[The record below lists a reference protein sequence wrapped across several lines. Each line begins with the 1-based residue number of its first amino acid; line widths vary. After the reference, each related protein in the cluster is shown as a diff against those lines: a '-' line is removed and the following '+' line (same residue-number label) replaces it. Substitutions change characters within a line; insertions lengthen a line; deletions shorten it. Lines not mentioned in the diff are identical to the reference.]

1 MPKKPQID
9 TNKHQSS
16 ENTTQTQYTEMKFD
30 GLVGLFEQTQTAMQS
45 QAARSVD
52 IALVVRN
59 WLFGWYI
66 VEFENG
72 GAERAEL
79 YGKKLIKQLADTLTT
94 TLGRGF
100 SKRSLE
106 LYRRFYITYSE
117 IAQAAL
123 AQSSMNNKNQQTA
136 PVRASEIVRSLPYQC
151 FQLIGKP
158 DILQELTAKLSERFI
173 LGWTHYVTLLT
184 VKNPDERRF
193 YELESVANCW
203 GYRELERQIN
213 SGLYERLALSRG
225 KNEVKQLALQGQLIE
240 KPADVIKNPYILE
253 FTGLEERKSYSEYDL
268 ETALIDKIEHFL
280 LELGK
285 GFLFES
291 RQKRFS
297 FENRHFYVDLVFYN
311 RLLRCYIVIDLK
323 VGDLKHQDLGQMQMY
338 VNYFDRFVKTKDEK
352 PTIGILLCLTKSDE
366 LVELTLPEN
375 ANIYA
380 SEYQLYLPDKEALKK
395 QLEEAQAEWEATHKN
410 SSVIQN
416 KGRKYE

>member
-1 MPKKPQID
+1 MKKKPQMD
-9 TNKHQSS
+9 TDKYGLGETT
-16 ENTTQTQYTEMKFD
+16 ENTEVGFD
-30 GLVGLFEQTQTAMQS
+30 GLVGLFEQTQTAMQK
-45 QAARSVD
+45 QAAKSVD

-72 GAERAEL
+72 GAERKEL
-79 YGKKLIKQLADTLTT
+79 YGKALIKRLSEELKKAGLKGMSQTNLKQFRLFYETYKKIGQAVPDQSQILLQMITQ
-94 TLGRGF
+94 
-100 SKRSLE
+100 SL
-106 LYRRFYITYSE
+106 S
-117 IAQAAL
+117 
-123 AQSSMNNKNQQTA
+123 AQSFIELSKIRQVA
-136 PVRASEIVRSLPYQC
+136 PDQSQMMSDFTRMVLRLY
-151 FQLIGKP
+151 
-158 DILQELTAKLSERFI
+158 ERFV

-193 YELESVANCW
+193 YELEAAENGW

-213 SGLYERLALSRG
+213 SALYERLALSRD
-225 KNEVKQLALQGQLIE
+225 KDTVKQLSAQGQLVE
-240 KPADVIKNPYILE
+240 KADDVIKSPYILE
-253 FTGLEERKSYSEYDL
+253 FTGLEERKSYSEHDL

-297 FENRHFYVDLVFYN
+297 FDNRHFYVDLVFYN
-311 RLLRCYIVIDLK
+311 RLLRCYVVIDLK

-338 VNYFDRFVKTKDEK
+338 VNYFDRFVKTEDEK

-366 LVELTLPEN
+366 LVELTLPED

-380 SEYQLYLPDKEALKK
+380 SEYQLYLPDKDALKK
-395 QLEEAQAEWEATHKN
+395 QLEEAQVAWEATHED
-410 SSVIQN
+410 SSDGEKRRN
-416 KGRKYE
+416 HK